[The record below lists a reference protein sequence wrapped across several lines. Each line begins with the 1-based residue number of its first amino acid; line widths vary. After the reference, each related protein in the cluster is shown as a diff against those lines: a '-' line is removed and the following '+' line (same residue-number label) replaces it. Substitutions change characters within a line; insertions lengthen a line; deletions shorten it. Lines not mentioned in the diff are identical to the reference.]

1 MTTLYKRTLAAL
13 LMTSALIPLL
23 APLSAHADATL
34 DKIQERHK
42 ISVGVMV
49 SGLPFGTLDP
59 KTGSPIGYNVEL
71 AQGVAKG
78 LGVDVEL
85 VPVLAPSRVQFLQQG
100 KVDILIA
107 NMNLT
112 PDRSKMLDYVPT
124 PYEVI
129 AAAALMHKNSGIKK
143 WEDLRGKPVCVSQ
156 GSNFITWLR
165 GTYGAEIKAFR
176 SQAESLLSLRGNGC
190 VAAVHVSPT
199 MYALLNKPEWADYEI
214 PLEPDR
220 EPLKSVIWLRK
231 GSPDAQAKID
241 AIVRDWHRSGW
252 LIEVGERNDL
262 PPSAGL
268 LALHEKFK
276 TAATAQ

>member
-1 MTTLYKRTLAAL
+1 MHKRSLTLLITIAAVMPWLA
-13 LMTSALIPLL
+13 IP
-23 APLSAHADATL
+23 AAQADETL
-34 DKIQERHK
+34 DKIQQRHT

-49 SGLPFGTLDP
+49 SGLPFGSLDP
-59 KTGSPIGYNVEL
+59 KTGAPIGYNVEL

-112 PDRSKMLDYVPT
+112 PERAKMLDYVPT
-124 PYEVI
+124 PYEEI
-129 AAAALMHKNSGIKK
+129 AAAALMRKNSGIKR

-165 GTYGAEIKAFR
+165 GTYGADIKAFR

-199 MYALLNKPEWADYEI
+199 MLALLNKPEWADYEI

-252 LIEVGERNDL
+252 LIDVGERNDL

-268 LALHEKFK
+268 RALHETLKNAPPSPVK
-276 TAATAQ
+276 